1 MLDVSGSNY
10 LELRSK
16 RVKSLWQSREVLVLV
31 SIVVVFVCCSTPAAI
46 LGVLYSVKLDGHLA
60 FQVASIF
67 CKTLKKGSNQV
78 FRAIANNLELLNF
91 ALNFYIF
98 CLCRYNHGIMSK
110 FWGKFHNNSFFL
122 G

>member
-1 MLDVSGSNY
+1 M
-10 LELRSK
+10 
-16 RVKSLWQSREVLVLV
+16 KSLWQSREVLVLV

-98 CLCRYNHGIMSK
+98 CLCRYNMVYSL
-110 FWGKFHNNSFFL
+110 NE
-122 G
+122 

>member
-1 MLDVSGSNY
+1 M
-10 LELRSK
+10 
-16 RVKSLWQSREVLVLV
+16 KSLWQSREVLVLV

-67 CKTLKKGSNQV
+67 CKQGSNQV

-98 CLCRYNHGIMSK
+98 CLCRYNE
-110 FWGKFHNNSFFL
+110 
-122 G
+122 